1 MTNLSGEIGKQYMLR
16 TIAAFG
22 QSILA
27 NPMLDFDFDMYVFG
41 NGGWKLHQN
50 PTPSK
55 LIDVLPDLSLKCA
68 ITTIHTG
75 PMGMEIGI
83 CPSDD
88 FSTNIDADV
97 IDALVG
103 VAQILEAKAAKEK
116 AKKMANVADDE
127 PFDSPF

>member
-1 MTNLSGEIGKQYMLR
+1 MTNLSGEIGKQYMLK

-22 QSILA
+22 QNILA
-27 NPMLDFDFDMYVFG
+27 NPMLDFDFDMYVHEDG
-41 NGGWKLHQN
+41 VWKLHKN

-68 ITTIHTG
+68 ITTIHNLDIALL
-75 PMGMEIGI
+75 EIGI
-83 CPSDD
+83 RPTDD

-103 VAQILEAKAAKEK
+103 VAQTLEDEK
-116 AKKMANVADDE
+116 KRKSNVGEAG

>member
-22 QSILA
+22 QNIAA
-27 NPMLDFDFDMYVFG
+27 NPMLDFDLDLYVYD
-41 NGGWKLHQN
+41 NYWRMLQN

-83 CPSDD
+83 CPTDD
-88 FSTNIDADV
+88 FSTNIDADRLC
-97 IDALVG
+97 AG
-103 VAQILEAKAAKEK
+103 HRQ
-116 AKKMANVADDE
+116 NRGNRNRYRG
-127 PFDSPF
+127 F

>member
-1 MTNLSGEIGKQYMLR
+1 MTNLSGEIGKQYMLK

-22 QSILA
+22 QNILA
-27 NPMLDFDFDMYVFG
+27 NPMLDFDFDLYVYD
-41 NGGWKLHQN
+41 NYWKLHQN

-75 PMGMEIGI
+75 PKGMEIGI

-103 VAQILEAKAAKEK
+103 VAKILEEKAAREK
-116 AKKMANVADDE
+116 AKKMANASNND